1 MTVLRA
7 VLIPV
12 AGLLVALAV
21 LIGARAGQVMAITSA
36 VMFGVAALLVLMGA

>member
-7 VLIPV
+7 VLVPV

-21 LIGARAGQVMAITSA
+21 LIGARAGQIMAVVSA
-36 VMFGVAALLVLMGA
+36 VMFGVATLLVLMGA